1 MTEDTSLEIV
11 EDDAA
16 FFLGLIERLGE
27 ETANADQVHLLAVLP
42 RSCPLVMLAFRVL
55 GTPYANFG
63 GFVKIRIRSLAMCL
77 LSIACA
83 SLWTVH
89 IHAQATTASIH
100 GTVTDP
106 TGAVLA
112 NAAVTVV
119 NTSTGISNTQK
130 TDGRGFFIFPDL
142 HIGGP
147 YTVTVDDQG
156 FQKFV
161 SNGIML
167 DLSSALEIDAKLQ
180 VGASSQT
187 VQVISTTLQVE
198 TSDVQL
204 KNVVGAAELE
214 ELPSLGRDAVQ
225 LQKTAPGVV
234 ESQDRNGTF
243 STNGSQTGENS
254 FLLDGTD
261 INDIFLNQPGVT
273 VNPDALAEVNF
284 ISSTL
289 DPEFSRNSGAIVDEA
304 LKSGTNRFHGNGF
317 EFYRDT
323 FLNNGNYFSAPRPVF
338 HQNVFGGTLGGPIL
352 KDHAFFFLAYQ
363 GLRNRTAQ
371 TQLTQVFS
379 NDQRDGNFSADGAL
393 SGNAIPFPAGLQGPG
408 GLCPAG
414 TPWNTCFPNGQVPT
428 SNFNSIASALLN
440 KYVPKSNFSSG
451 GINYYNFNAPNSAG
465 DDQGIIRIDDQLTS
479 RDAIWAST
487 IVDSSP
493 SSNTLPLPATQSTG
507 NGANLPGF
515 AADNSA
521 HIKIFNASWTHVFNP
536 NTLNELRAGYF
547 RYNFSELEPAASTLA
562 EPSTFGFNIVPQ
574 DTDAAALPYI
584 NVNGYFSLG
593 FSTNGPQPRKDENYN
608 YFDNFSKVVGNHSL
622 KFGANLE
629 RFIFSNPF
637 HVNNSGA
644 FLFNSSA
651 TFSSGDPAADFLLG
665 IPASYSQGSGF
676 FIDVRAWQY
685 YAYAQDHW
693 RVSNALTLSYGLG
706 YDAETP
712 FENLQYNGVGVTCWL
727 PNDAQSTVFKG
738 AGPGLLY
745 PGDPGCNRNGSP
757 TTHWNHFSP
766 RVGFAWSPDI
776 PLAGLSGA
784 PGQHALVIRGG
795 FGLYWNRVSGE
806 GSQVNQNDPP
816 FALSSVGAAG
826 LGGNPSFAN
835 PFQDIAG
842 TPGASYSTNPFP
854 YAIPK
859 PGQNVDFSSLYPL
872 EMDNLTSA
880 FNVPYTYNFNLNVQ
894 RSLPGNM
901 VLTVG
906 YVGSLGHR
914 MIRAYDGDRITQAG
928 HDACLAGTGTA
939 APIVLNGATYTCL
952 QLAGEQSQ
960 YFPGNKTQPR
970 ILPGSQSPGRLPN
983 GQPYYWS
990 VGDML
995 TNGSSSYNSLQVS
1008 LVKAITHGL
1017 YFGLAYTYSHA
1028 LDNASSLDDSVAN
1041 AYGTNYVPGFEHL
1054 SYGNSAYDARQR
1066 LVGRYNYE
1074 VPLPHV
1080 MRGNAI
1086 TQSALGGW
1094 HFSGVTALQTGFP
1107 ILIYDAGVY
1116 NSLYC
1121 DQFSF
1126 VNCPDVPNTS
1136 TFNIKTLNPRRAGN
1150 YWFDTSTF
1158 SQEQVGTFGN
1168 VGRNFLHGPGFNY
1181 SNFEIYKNIPVG
1193 GRESSRYVQV
1203 RLEAYNAFNHANFA
1217 NPTGNFNSGPPVS
1230 SNGPGKLFGNI
1241 NSVDQPVSTSGDP
1254 QPARAIQLAGK
1265 FYF

>member
-1 MTEDTSLEIV
+1 MRI
-11 EDDAA
+11 
-16 FFLGLIERLGE
+16 
-27 ETANADQVHLLAVLP
+27 P
-42 RSCPLVMLAFRVL
+42 
-55 GTPYANFG
+55 
-63 GFVKIRIRSLAMCL
+63 IRSLAVSL
-77 LSIACA
+77 LTIA
-83 SLWTVH
+83 SVFLWAVQ
-89 IHAQATTASIH
+89 IQAQATTASIH

-112 NAAVTVV
+112 NAQVTVV
-119 NTSTGISNTQK
+119 NTSTGISSAQR
-130 TDGRGFFIFPDL
+130 TDSKGYYIFPDL

-147 YTVTVDDQG
+147 YTVTVAAQG
-156 FQKFV
+156 FQNLV
-161 SNGIML
+161 STGIIL
-167 DLSSALEIDAKLQ
+167 DLSSAREMDAKLQ
-180 VGASSQT
+180 IGTSAQT
-187 VQVISTTLQVE
+187 IQVNSAMVQVE

-204 KNVVGAAELE
+204 KNVVGATELE
-214 ELPSLGRDAVQ
+214 ELPTLGRDAVQ

-243 STNGSQTGENS
+243 STNGSQTGENA

-273 VNPDALAEVNF
+273 VNPDALAEVNI

-304 LKSGTNRFHGNGF
+304 LKSGTNQFHGDGF
-317 EFYRDT
+317 EFFRDT
-323 FLNNGNYFSAPRPVF
+323 FLNNGNYFSTTRPVF

-352 KDHAFFFLAYQ
+352 EHRAFFFVAYQ

-379 NDQRDGNFSADGAL
+379 GDQRNGNFSADGGL
-393 SGNAIPFPAGLQGPG
+393 SSNPIPFPDGMQGPG
-408 GLCPAG
+408 GFCPAG
-414 TPWNTCFPNGQVPT
+414 TSWNKCFPSGQIPT
-428 SNFNSIASALLN
+428 SDFNPIAASLLK
-440 KYVPKSNFSSG
+440 KYVPESNYTTG
-451 GINYYNFNAPNSAG
+451 GINYYNFNAPNTAG

-479 RDAIWAST
+479 KDALWAST
-487 IVDSSP
+487 IFDSSP

-521 HIKIFNASWTHVFNP
+521 HIKDFNASWTHVFNS

-547 RYNFSELEPAASTLA
+547 RNNFSELNPAPATLA
-562 EPSTFGFNIVPQ
+562 QPSSFGFDIVPQ
-574 DTDAAALPYI
+574 DTAAASLPYI
-584 NVNGYFSLG
+584 NVNGYFALG

-608 YFDNFSKVVGNHSL
+608 YFDNFSKVIGNHSL
-622 KFGANLE
+622 KFGANIE

-644 FLFNSSA
+644 FYFNPSGA
-651 TFSSGDPAADFLLG
+651 YSSGDPAADFLLG
-665 IPASYSQGSGF
+665 IPATYSQGSGF
-676 FIDVRAWQY
+676 FINVRAWQH

-712 FENLQYNGVGVTCWL
+712 FENLQYKGIGVTCWV
-727 PNDAQSTVFKG
+727 PTNQQSKVFPG

-766 RVGFAWSPDI
+766 RVGFALSPDLPGNI
-776 PLAGLSGA
+776 SGA

-842 TPGASYSTNPFP
+842 TPGASYAANPFP
-854 YAIPK
+854 YAVPTS
-859 PGQNVDFSSLYPL
+859 GQNVNFSSLYPL

-894 RSLPGNM
+894 RSLPSNM
-901 VLTVG
+901 VLELG

-914 MIRAYDGDRITQAG
+914 MIRAYDGNRTTQAG

-939 APIVLNGATYTCL
+939 APIVLNGHTFSCV
-952 QLAGEQSQ
+952 QLAGEQSL
-960 YFPGNKTQPR
+960 YFPGDKTQPGV
-970 ILPGSQSPGRLPN
+970 LAGSQMPGVLPN
-983 GQPYYWS
+983 GLPYYLS
-990 VGDML
+990 IGDML
-995 TNGSSSYNSLQVS
+995 TNGYSNYNSLQVS
-1008 LVKAITHGL
+1008 LTKAPTHGL

-1041 AYGTNYVPGFEHL
+1041 AYGTNYVPGFQHL

-1066 LVGRYNYE
+1066 LVGRYNYGI
-1074 VPLPHV
+1074 PLPHSL
-1080 MRGNAI
+1080 RGNAFANY
-1086 TQSALGGW
+1086 ALANW
-1094 HFSGVTALQTGFP
+1094 HLSGVTALQSGFP
-1107 ILIYDAGVY
+1107 VLIYDAGVY

-1136 TFNIKTLNPRRAGN
+1136 TFNIKMLNPRRAGH
-1150 YWFDTSTF
+1150 YGFDTSTF
-1158 SQEQVGTFGN
+1158 TQEPIGTFGN
-1168 VGRNFLHGPGFNY
+1168 VGRNFFHGPGFNY

-1193 GRESSRYVQV
+1193 GFESSRYIQL

-1217 NPTGNFNSGPPVS
+1217 NPNGNFGAGSPA
-1230 SNGPGKLFGNI
+1230 FGSI